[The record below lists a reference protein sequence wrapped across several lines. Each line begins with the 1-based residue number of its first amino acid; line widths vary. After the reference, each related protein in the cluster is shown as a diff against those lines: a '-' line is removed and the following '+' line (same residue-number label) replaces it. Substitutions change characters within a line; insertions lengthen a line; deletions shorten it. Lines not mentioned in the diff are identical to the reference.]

1 MYELYIKGKKVD
13 LPNNFSIS
21 WTFNATDLSTPSA
34 IKNNF
39 SKQIELDGTP
49 NNNIIFNYLYKI
61 DSDYVSSF
69 NPNIRNEFVLTNNGT
84 YIESGYVQLNKI
96 TNTLS
101 GTKYAITLFGGLG
114 DFFYNLDKDEDGNKK
129 TLSSLHWKWV
139 DTISLDDNWWTD
151 DRFGAH
157 HNILTKEQEDNQL
170 IFSLS
175 PKSIVLSWKELGYPE
190 DIYTTIDGQKYTNVR
205 NDIIMMPFDSGK
217 PDIDS
222 FDATKVLID
231 VQIYNNNLN
240 QYWKTEW
247 DKSFPNVVDG
257 VTYYSKNLYDN
268 YNEHIGKFVLAEAQR
283 DISQLE
289 TGMLINTQMIPGLR
303 IKKFLDVISDPEN
316 NGGYEVEFKD
326 SALTTPATDNRG
338 YMLLDR
344 IKSDDLNLAFVVKDD
359 VTSRLMVNWKGET
372 DIDATTPIHLING
385 DLLDVTQLQA
395 LGIDHFEWST
405 ERNITTTAQVMI
417 GGFVSPIPNTAGFP
431 SNPRN
436 GFFAGP
442 TTLNGFIITPQY
454 ESTHNSGSGHDWI
467 KNIYGCNAHVT
478 TQFYNFTSN
487 FTNKM
492 WKTDTS
498 TFDSFNPSSGQGNNQ
513 LDPNNRNSKL
523 CNPVSFTVRSDSNGN
538 VYPNDRQFLEATIYL
553 NILRATDVN
562 NTKEVVYVHPWILAN
577 NIDYKAEDARDPNTY
592 TYNIPNVIY
601 NWLIST
607 DFKNKLTTYINN
619 LIANDGYTTVSSIV
633 IPDVTICYPWH
644 HRLYE
649 MPTPQGSKYINNIHR
664 NINNRNPMS
673 LLKTDYSNSDAIFAS
688 QNFKLNISQT
698 LSDKHNVYFDFNDL
712 SQLGSQF
719 KFSTE
724 YTWCNAVY
732 NNDQHSMDYGTTIKA
747 PQTNYPTNY
756 FWLPASFWQCTDN
769 RKYHLFNTPDK
780 LASVG
785 AMAVHDNP
793 GNAYIIRTSSGAK
806 YNFSFIH
813 KTTEKTIFP
822 ELNAKLM
829 ESYTTKKGLLNN
841 TNSPYEYFISLAK
854 LLNWRFEYDAVLK
867 KIVIMGASEYYNNYN
882 PNPLTIDYGHNIE
895 ITPYLMDVSTI
906 NLSTES
912 IDSYANYLYN
922 KKTDN
927 IFNSHDIPNKYSFN
941 DKTENLLNKVV
952 FKSGAEYMPISPM
965 FTEAQ
970 TYCPITKL
978 GGTTT
983 YRYFTEADDGNY
995 KTEEIIPR
1003 VQTNTQNILFKYDY
1017 PMLCCYDDDYNYV
1030 SPKNIIVYLNGFI
1043 SNTRIPQ
1050 NYPNT
1055 NAPVFPTY
1063 FGITAFTNNISKLND
1078 GNPCYVNN
1086 YYYDMNAQ
1094 QDCPW
1099 ARVNSISVWPSDIP
1113 HFSLYNFL
1121 SYDHDSYNG
1130 ELIDKSNALLFNPDN
1145 YYSTN
1150 PDYLTT
1156 LRLKS
1161 RANDYL
1167 GNAPYEPFETFPLTY
1182 TTSSTYSQYPF
1193 DCPRQYDLGTLN
1205 TFVANANTLNT
1216 YTSEI
1221 ANITDQNA
1229 RQIKLK
1235 ARLNA
1240 SPKKSLQSIYTLN
1253 GGKYLISKIENYDV
1267 SQSNPFADITL
1278 QKIINV

>member
-61 DSDYVSSF
+61 DSDYVASF

-96 TNTLS
+96 TNTIS

-157 HNILTKEQEDNQL
+157 HNILTKDQEDNQL

-175 PKSIVLSWKELGYPE
+175 PKSIALSWKELGYPE
-190 DIYTTIDGQKYTNVR
+190 DLYTTIDGQKYTNVR

-217 PDIDS
+217 PDIDG
-222 FDATKVLID
+222 FDSTKVLID
-231 VQIYNNNLN
+231 TQIYNNNLN

-247 DKSFPNVVDG
+247 DKSFPNVLDG
-257 VTYYSKNLYDN
+257 QTYYSKNLYDN
-268 YNEHIGKFVLAEAQR
+268 YGEHIGKFVLAEAQR

-326 SALTTPATDNRG
+326 SALTAPATDNRG

-395 LGIDHFEWST
+395 LGINSFEWTS

-417 GGFVSPIPNTAGFP
+417 GGYTSPVPNDGHVIIFP
-431 SNPRN
+431 
-436 GFFAGP
+436 A
-442 TTLNGFIITPQY
+442 TTLYGFIITPQF
-454 ESTHNSGSGHDWI
+454 ESTYNTSGDEFHKWA
-467 KNIYGCNAHVT
+467 KNIYGCNAHVST
-478 TQFYNFTSN
+478 LFYNFAGGGNNSQIVVQ
-487 FTNKM
+487 
-492 WKTDTS
+492 S
-498 TFDSFNPSSGQGNNQ
+498 TFDSFNPNSGQANNQ
-513 LDPNNRNSKL
+513 LNPNNKNSKL
-523 CNPVSFTVRSDSNGN
+523 CNPVSYTVRSIINN
-538 VYPNDRQFLEATIYL
+538 ATYPNDRQYLEATVFI
-553 NILRATDVN
+553 NIIRATDVN
-562 NTKEVVYVHPWILAN
+562 DTKEVVYAYPMILAN
-577 NIDYKAEDARDPNTY
+577 NIDYKAEDSRDPNTY
-592 TYNIPNVIY
+592 TNNVPDVIY
-601 NWLIST
+601 NWITSP
-607 DFKNKLTTYINN
+607 DFKNELTSYINN
-619 LIANDGYTTVSSIV
+619 LIANDGYTTISAIV
-633 IPDVTICYPWH
+633 IPDVTIAYPWQH
-644 HRLYE
+644 KFYE
-649 MPTPQGSKYINNIHR
+649 TPTPQGNKYANNIYRSINNYPGAYP
-664 NINNRNPMS
+664 N
-673 LLKTDYSNSDAIFAS
+673 DYANANGIFAYE
-688 QNFKLNISQT
+688 NYKLNISQILT
-698 LSDKHNVYFDFNDL
+698 EKVDFQFSFGEL
-712 SQLGSQF
+712 SQLGAEF
-719 KFSTE
+719 KFETE

-732 NNDQHSMDYGTTIKA
+732 NSDQYSIDYGTTIKA
-747 PQTNYPTNY
+747 PQTNYPTLY
-756 FWLPASFWQCTDN
+756 FWLPASFWQCIDN
-769 RKYHLFNTPDK
+769 RKFHFYNTPDK
-780 LASVG
+780 IASVG
-785 AMAVHDNP
+785 TIAVHDTP
-793 GNAYIIRTSSGAK
+793 QNAYIIKSTSGAK

-813 KTTEKTIFP
+813 KITEKTIFP
-822 ELNAKLM
+822 EMAAKLM

-854 LLNWRFEYDAVLK
+854 LLNWKFEYDAVLK

-882 PNPLTIDYGHNIE
+882 PNPLTIDYDHNIE

-906 NLSTES
+906 NLSTEA
-912 IDSYANYLYN
+912 INSYANYLYN
-922 KKTDN
+922 KQTDEV
-927 IFNSHDIPNKYSFN
+927 FNSFDTPNNYSFN
-941 DKTENLLNKVV
+941 DKTENLLKKVV
-952 FKSGAEYMPISPM
+952 FKSAAEYMPISPM
-965 FTEAQ
+965 FTPAQ

-983 YRYFTEADDGNY
+983 YRYLTEADDGNY
-995 KTEEIIPR
+995 ETEEIVPR
-1003 VQTNTQNILFKYDY
+1003 VATSTQNILFKYDY

-1050 NYPNT
+1050 DYPNT

-1063 FGITAFTNNISKLND
+1063 FGITAFANNISKLND
-1078 GNPCYVNN
+1078 GNPCYVSN
-1086 YYYDMNAQ
+1086 YFYDQ
-1094 QDCPW
+1094 TSPQDCPW

-1113 HFSLYNFL
+1113 MFSLYNFL
-1121 SYDHDSYNG
+1121 AYDHTLYNN
-1130 ELIDKSNALLFNPDN
+1130 ELIDKSSALLFNPDN
-1145 YYSTN
+1145 YYSAN

-1161 RANDYL
+1161 KNNATL
-1167 GNAPYEPFETFPLTY
+1167 GNSAYDPFEAFPLTY
-1182 TTSSTYSQYPF
+1182 ATSATYSQYPF
-1193 DCPRQYDLGTLN
+1193 DCPRQYALGNLNDFVNNAQTLN
-1205 TFVANANTLNT
+1205 N
-1216 YTSEI
+1216 YTVEI
-1221 ANITDQNA
+1221 SNITDQNA

-1235 ARLNA
+1235 ARLNQ
-1240 SPKKSLQSIYTLN
+1240 SPKTAIRSIYTLN

-1267 SQSNPFADITL
+1267 SQTNPFADITL
-1278 QKIINV
+1278 QKINNI